1 MTELSMEN
9 DLSSANGDVTDEELQ
24 PAKDLIAFFL
34 IAMKTYAL
42 YPEDN
47 EITQQ
52 SVANVATRLNEFFK
66 VHGDFRFN
74 VRRDRLLLRDEI
86 LHQGAPH
93 IGNMAFVLFRDGIL
107 WVEFQEG
114 IELTEIAGFFK
125 IVNQHKEAREESEGD
140 LVTALWEAQ
149 FPHLSYEASD
159 IFLEDETLVDFSL
172 LRVVDEDHRGREEE
186 EEEEE
191 QDAEQAVTD
200 PGRDTSMWEL
210 TPEEMNILQEMVLED
225 EKRDNIEE
233 ILNVLMVI
241 LREHIEEN
249 DLEDVLKFL
258 REEFSGAL
266 SMVEFQMALKLL
278 EDLHEIHDSCKTNRV
293 WALPRLQQFFKEVS
307 GYPVLSVLQEVWP
320 VLEILDSHRVLLRRI
335 LLLLSPEAIQTIGP
349 MSLEVSSPRVQRE
362 LTRAIGSL
370 ASRDIVPLE
379 RLLKHRDQNVV
390 ERIVPVLKDL
400 EGERPSELLLTLVR
414 NSSERIRKRALH
426 TLMTRDPH
434 LLKEIFP
441 LIEDPSDPIRMIMLN
456 YMGQDRNEVAEDLLL
471 DYLENRRFQRH
482 NNQHLSACYKA
493 LGGCGSARSI
503 PFLGRTLLN
512 RGWMPGFRRS
522 THRQGAVTALKLLG
536 LDEAHEILDKA
547 SRSVFPGVRIAHR
560 KATEFSR

>member
-1 MTELSMEN
+1 MTEISMEK
-9 DLSSANGDVTDEELQ
+9 DLSSANGDVTDQELQ

-34 IAMKTYAL
+34 IAMKNYAL

-47 EITQQ
+47 ETVQQ
-52 SVANVATRLNEFFK
+52 SVTNVATRLNEFFK
-66 VHGDFRFN
+66 VHGNFRFH
-74 VRRDRLLLRDEI
+74 VRRDRLLLRDEV

-93 IGNMAFVLFRDGIL
+93 VGNMAFVLFRDGIL

-125 IVNQHKEAREESEGD
+125 ILNQHRETPEESEGD

-149 FPHLSYEASD
+149 FPHLRYEATD

-172 LRVVDEDHRGREEE
+172 LRVVDEEHRGGD

-191 QDAEQAVTD
+191 QDIAQAVAD
-200 PGRDTSMWEL
+200 PDRDTAMGEL
-210 TPEEMNILQEMVLED
+210 TPEEMNELQEMVLED
-225 EKRDNIEE
+225 EKHDNIEE
-233 ILNVLMVI
+233 ILDVLMVI
-241 LREHIEEN
+241 LREHIEEK

-258 REEFSGAL
+258 REEFRGAL
-266 SMVEFQMALKLL
+266 SMVEFQVALKLL

-293 WALPRLQQFFKEVS
+293 WAIPRLEQFFKEVS
-307 GYPVLSVLQEVWP
+307 GYQVLSVLQEVWP

-335 LLLLSPEAIQTIGP
+335 LLLLSPEAILTIGP
-349 MSLEVSSPRVQRE
+349 LSLEVSSPRVQRE
-362 LTRAIGSL
+362 LTQAIGSL
-370 ASRDIVPLE
+370 ASRDIAPLE
-379 RLLKHRDQNVV
+379 RLLNHRDQSLVQ
-390 ERIVPVLKDL
+390 RIVPVLKDL
-400 EGERPSELLLTLVR
+400 EGERPTKLLLALVR
-414 NSSERIRKRALH
+414 NSSERIRKCALD
-426 TLMTRDPH
+426 TLMARDPH

-456 YMGQDRNEVAEDLLL
+456 YMGQDRNEVAEDLLM

-493 LGGCGSARSI
+493 LGSCGSARSI
-503 PFLGRTLLN
+503 PFLSRTLLN
-512 RGWMPGFRRS
+512 RGWVPGFRRS
-522 THRQGAVTALKLLG
+522 THRQGAAMALKLLG

-547 SRSVFPGVRIAHR
+547 SRSVFPSVRIAHR